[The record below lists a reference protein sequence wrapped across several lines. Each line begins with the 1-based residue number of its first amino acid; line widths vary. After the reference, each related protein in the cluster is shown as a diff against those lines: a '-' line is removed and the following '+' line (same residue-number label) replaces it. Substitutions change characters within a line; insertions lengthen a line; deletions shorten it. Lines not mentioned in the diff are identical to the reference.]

1 MMEFKSYI
9 KNADCFDE
17 FKNIQDKTIDLVCVD
32 LPYGQ
37 TACEWDSVIDLSQMW
52 KELKRICK
60 EGTVYV
66 FFCTTKFGHTL
77 INSNKIWFRY
87 DLIWEKS
94 NAVGFLSANKAPL
107 RQHEMIYVFSY
118 SGDDLLNERNMELR
132 QYAKKVK
139 KYINKPLKQIDKLL
153 GNMGIHHF
161 YSFKSTQFG
170 LPTEINYNKLIEHFK
185 INEMKDY
192 IKYDEMKKKWDVS
205 NKSTYNPQ
213 KTPGKPYVVKGHK
226 IKNKDVYGQSYI
238 PTSIN
243 KGDRY
248 PTSIIKFNNPKK
260 SLHRTQKPVSILEW
274 LIKTYS
280 NENDI
285 VLDFTM
291 GSGSTVEACMNTNR
305 KYIGIEKDKD
315 IYLVAKDRLDL

>member
-1 MMEFKSYI
+1 MEFKSYI

-17 FKNIQDKTIDLVCVD
+17 LKNIQNKTIDLVCVD

-37 TACEWDSVIDLSQMW
+37 TACVWDSVIDLSKMW
-52 KELKRICK
+52 DELKRVCK

-66 FFCTTKFGHTL
+66 FFCTTKFGNTL
-77 INSNKIWFRY
+77 INSNKKWFRY
-87 DLIWEKS
+87 DLVWEKS
-94 NAVGFLSANKAPL
+94 KSVGFLSANKFPL
-107 RQHEMIYVFSY
+107 RQHEMIYIFSY
-118 SGDDLLNERNMELR
+118 SGDDLLNERNIILR
-132 QYAKKVK
+132 QYAEKVK
-139 KYINKPLKQIDKLL
+139 QYINKPLKQIDKLI
-153 GNMGIHHF
+153 GNQGIHHF

-170 LPTEINYNKLIEHFK
+170 LPTKINYNKLIELFK

-192 IKYDEMKKKWDVS
+192 MTYDEMRKHWDES

-213 KTPGKPYVVKGHK
+213 KTKGKPYTAKGRGTVG
-226 IKNKDVYGQSYI
+226 VYNTKRIDG
-238 PTSIN
+238 IN

-248 PTSIIKFNNPKK
+248 PTSIIKFNHPKK
-260 SLHRTQKPVSILEW
+260 SIHPTQKPVSILEW

-315 IYLVAKDRLDL
+315 IYLIAKDRLDL